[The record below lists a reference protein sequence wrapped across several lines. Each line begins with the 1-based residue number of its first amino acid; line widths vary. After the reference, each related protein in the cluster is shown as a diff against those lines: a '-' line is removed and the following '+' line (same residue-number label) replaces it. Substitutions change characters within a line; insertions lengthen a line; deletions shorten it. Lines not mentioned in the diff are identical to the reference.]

1 MKKFDL
7 KNVVEKVKTTD
18 YKKLAK
24 DFWYGKPH
32 GERRLGDLYC
42 DKTGLYKHREWRGV
56 KDTFYYFNKVWL
68 YNYGMLVYDVMR
80 YGGIWTFAKGCW
92 RYRWMGQTYLP
103 VLHWFDR
110 GMEGL
115 RGEALRACPL
125 HYRAMTNATIYQ
137 FMQMFRNDLNTN
149 KGNKKVQARHDKTI
163 AHDETVWG
171 GIFYPFS
178 KEVENVP
185 LQMIPYF
192 VTCHVNNHTVLNYI
206 DAVQSLGLPGD
217 PCPMCQAEA
226 GLFVLDDVPDYY
238 KAVITSN
245 EACDGSVA
253 TSIIQD
259 WLIDKPLFAMPQPM
273 QFDDP
278 LVHKHCMKEIEEA
291 WKFIEEQTGVPFDY
305 QQLCKKL
312 ESQNELQRFEWE
324 KWDVAANTN
333 YYPINGV
340 SQALYRIYQSQYG
353 DLPIWH
359 ETDKKVRKIME
370 KCVEQRI
377 NNFPLTRHRVI
388 AWSCAPLYYSNWCT
402 WAYNCWGLNTV
413 MNMDSL
419 MFDMTL
425 RTDGYEHTLEDMA
438 TYHEWAPMRRMAVG
452 GMHHIFELWENM
464 ERFHCDMVMMYD
476 QLLCKGMQGVHGL
489 FEDEFRARNIHA
501 IWMPHALP
509 DKRNVS
515 RDPQHH
521 QRLHDHRHAGG
532 AAGSVFAGV
541 RRFYELVRGGREHEN
556 CIQDFEKGRP
566 DRIGRLR
573 RTVRRVLL
581 RPGRQG
587 AVLRCGAVPVPPLRP
602 HGAPRSA
609 EAEVRYG
616 QAPIRV

>member
-1 MKKFDL
+1 MK
-7 KNVVEKVKTTD
+7 VTD
-18 YKKLAK
+18 KLIASIDKKL
-24 DFWYGKPH
+24 
-32 GERRLGDLYC
+32 ERFDPLWQAENGVGGLRSRYY
-42 DKTGLYKHREWRGV
+42 DKTGVAKWREWRGV
-56 KDTFYYFNKVWL
+56 KDTFYYFHKVWM
-68 YNYGMLVYDVMR
+68 YNYAMLVYDVMR
-80 YGGIWTFAKGCW
+80 YGGLVTFFKGCW

-137 FMQMFRNDLNTN
+137 FMQMFSNDLNIQ
-149 KGNKKVQARHDKTI
+149 KGKKAKARHDKTM

-178 KEVENVP
+178 KEVENIP

-402 WAYNCWGLNTV
+402 WAYNCWGLNTII
-413 MNMDSL
+413 NMDSL

-425 RTDGYEHTLEDMA
+425 RTDGYENTLEDMA

-515 RDPQHH
+515 RAEIRTIINDYMTTVMHEEPLDP
-521 QRLHDHRHAGG
+521 
-532 AAGSVFAGV
+532 S
-541 RRFYELVRGGREHEN
+541 
-556 CIQDFEKGRP
+556 
-566 DRIGRLR
+566 
-573 RTVRRVLL
+573 LL
-581 RPGRQG
+581 EFDDSQ
-587 AVLRCGAVPVPPLRP
+587 
-602 HGAPRSA
+602 SW
-609 EAEVRYG
+609 
-616 QAPIRV
+616 

>member
-7 KNVVEKVKTTD
+7 KSVVDKVKATD
-18 YKKLAK
+18 YKKLAR

-80 YGGIWTFAKGCW
+80 YGGVWTFAKGCW

-137 FMQMFRNDLNTN
+137 FMGMFRNDLNTN
-149 KGNKKVQARHDKTI
+149 KGSKKVKARHDKTI

-178 KEVENVP
+178 KEVENIP

-359 ETDKKVRKIME
+359 FVDSKVRKILN
-370 KCVEQRI
+370 KCVDKKI
-377 NNFPLTRHRVI
+377 NSFPKTTHRVI

-402 WAYNCWGLNTV
+402 WAYNCWGLNV
-413 MNMDSL
+413 IINMDSL
-419 MFDMTL
+419 MFDMTI
-425 RTDGYEHTLEDMA
+425 RTDSYEHCLEDMA
-438 TYHEWAPMRRMAVG
+438 QYHMWAPMRRMAVG
-452 GMHHIFELWENM
+452 GMKHFFELWEYKEKFN
-464 ERFHCDMVMMYD
+464 CDMVMMYD
-476 QLLCKGMQGVHGL
+476 QLQCKGAQGLHGL
-489 FEDEFRARNIHA
+489 FEDEFRDRNVPA

-509 DKRNVS
+509 DSRTVS
-515 RDPQHH
+515 RMEIRRIINDYMTTVMHEEPIDPS
-521 QRLHDHRHAGG
+521 L
-532 AAGSVFAGV
+532 
-541 RRFYELVRGGREHEN
+541 L
-556 CIQDFEKGRP
+556 DF
-566 DRIGRLR
+566 DDSM
-573 RTVRRVLL
+573 TW
-581 RPGRQG
+581 
-587 AVLRCGAVPVPPLRP
+587 
-602 HGAPRSA
+602 
-609 EAEVRYG
+609 
-616 QAPIRV
+616 

>member
-1 MKKFDL
+1 MKKIDL
-7 KNVVEKVKTTD
+7 KNALAKAKDVN

-56 KDTFYYFNKVWL
+56 KDTFYYFHKVWM
-68 YNYGMLVYDVMR
+68 YNYAMLVYDVMR
-80 YGGIWTFAKGCW
+80 YGGLVTFFKGCW

-402 WAYNCWGLNTV
+402 WAYNCWGLNTI

-425 RTDGYEHTLEDMA
+425 RTDSYEHTLEDMA

-515 RDPQHH
+515 RAEIRTIINDYMTTVMHEEPLDP
-521 QRLHDHRHAGG
+521 
-532 AAGSVFAGV
+532 S
-541 RRFYELVRGGREHEN
+541 
-556 CIQDFEKGRP
+556 
-566 DRIGRLR
+566 
-573 RTVRRVLL
+573 LL
-581 RPGRQG
+581 EFDDSQ
-587 AVLRCGAVPVPPLRP
+587 
-602 HGAPRSA
+602 SW
-609 EAEVRYG
+609 
-616 QAPIRV
+616 

>member
-1 MKKFDL
+1 MKKIDF
-7 KNVVEKVKTTD
+7 KSVAEKLKTTD
-18 YKKLAK
+18 YKKLAR

-56 KDTFYYFNKVWL
+56 KDTFYYFHKVWM
-68 YNYGMLVYDVMR
+68 YNYAMLVYDVMR

-115 RGEALRACPL
+115 RSEALRACPQ
-125 HYRAMTNATIYQ
+125 HYRAMTNATIFQ

-278 LVHKHCMKEIEEA
+278 LVQKHCMKEIEEA

-324 KWDVAANTN
+324 KWDVAANTS

-340 SQALYRIYQSQYG
+340 SQALYRIYQAQYG

-359 ETDKKVRKIME
+359 KTDKKVRKIME

-402 WAYNCWGLNTV
+402 WAYNCWGLNTI

-425 RTDGYEHTLEDMA
+425 RTDNYENTLEDMA
-438 TYHEWAPMRRMAVG
+438 RYHEWAPMRRMAVG

-515 RDPQHH
+515 RAEIRSIINDYMTTVMHEEPLDP
-521 QRLHDHRHAGG
+521 
-532 AAGSVFAGV
+532 S
-541 RRFYELVRGGREHEN
+541 
-556 CIQDFEKGRP
+556 
-566 DRIGRLR
+566 
-573 RTVRRVLL
+573 LL
-581 RPGRQG
+581 EFDD
-587 AVLRCGAVPVPPLRP
+587 
-602 HGAPRSA
+602 SMSW
-609 EAEVRYG
+609 
-616 QAPIRV
+616 

>member
-1 MKKFDL
+1 MKKIDF
-7 KNVVEKVKTTD
+7 KSVAEKLKTTD
-18 YKKLAK
+18 YKRLAR

-56 KDTFYYFNKVWL
+56 KDTFYYFHKVWM
-68 YNYGMLVYDVMR
+68 YNYAMLVYDVMR

-115 RGEALRACPL
+115 RGEALRACPQ
-125 HYRAMTNATIYQ
+125 HYRAMTNATIFQ

-278 LVHKHCMKEIEEA
+278 LVQKHCMKEIEEA

-324 KWDVAANTN
+324 KWDVAANTS

-402 WAYNCWGLNTV
+402 WAYNCWGLNTI

-515 RDPQHH
+515 RAEIRSIINDYMTTVMQEEPLDP
-521 QRLHDHRHAGG
+521 
-532 AAGSVFAGV
+532 S
-541 RRFYELVRGGREHEN
+541 
-556 CIQDFEKGRP
+556 
-566 DRIGRLR
+566 
-573 RTVRRVLL
+573 LL
-581 RPGRQG
+581 EFDD
-587 AVLRCGAVPVPPLRP
+587 
-602 HGAPRSA
+602 SMSW
-609 EAEVRYG
+609 
-616 QAPIRV
+616 